1 MMTKTMTRA
10 IMATAFIMLLG
21 GVTTA
26 LINPNF
32 TPIHVV
38 EQSAT
43 IAVLDVPKTVDGQQL
58 SLNVTELLK
67 GELQKKSL
75 SLDLSTAVP
84 REQGD
89 AVRELLSRSAGGT
102 ALLLAGEYVE
112 RAESGESG
120 FGDGGFGSGGFE
132 SGPATGGQE
141 VNAQAFLH
149 VSGRWIALYVGDDGQ
164 YQVRKI
170 DDHMEGTWAGG
181 TDMLCCAVRYIL
193 TDDDPEVP
201 SASGVGWGTEVKIAK
216 LDGRVSSARPVWLD
230 GQRSPYLFLACD
242 QGDRLF
248 RFDTDRQQFEDLTS
262 VRNLQSK
269 SVAAVWGELNG
280 NDRLDLTSWDGESLT
295 LHFQTADGTFQPS
308 VLMPPGMLKQP
319 CLGLAVGDGGEAAR
333 VALVISTPSAPKLL
347 LIKEDLSATITTLPA
362 DESASADLGSA
373 GPCLVADFDGDL
385 LPDLLQP
392 FARGSRLY
400 KGNVETVFAAA
411 TPCPLALGEGSSSA
425 FLGDYDGDGR
435 FDVLTVAEDR
445 PRLWHNL
452 GAAEFVETRGI
463 SGEIAYIS
471 QPRGIGGMTGDVNN
485 DGRQDVLIL
494 YSDRQ
499 PHLFFNRGFRSFG
512 HAHTLDLN
520 ERNLLPDSAEGQ
532 QAGCLGEFSGYGA
545 QDMVLV
551 LANGEVWAM
560 LRDDEYDEGLYVGA
574 SLAADCPFAGPI
586 KVTAE
591 VDGRSLGAWNV
602 SPGSST
608 AFFGRMEAGPCTVKW
623 QLPNAEPQH
632 REIIVEDRPAWFSI
646 K

>member
-1 MMTKTMTRA
+1 MTKSTSRTIIA
-10 IMATAFIMLLG
+10 AVIVMLLS

-58 SLNVTELLK
+58 SLNVAELLK
-67 GELQKKSL
+67 GKLQQKSL
-75 SLDLSTAVP
+75 SLDLSTASP

-89 AVRELLSRSAGGT
+89 AVRGLLSTSAGGT

-132 SGPATGGQE
+132 SGPAMGGQE

-181 TDMLCCAVRYIL
+181 TDMLCRAVRYIL

-201 SASGVGWGTEVKIAK
+201 SASGVGWGAELKIAK
-216 LDGRVSSARPVWLD
+216 LDGRVNSARPVWLD
-230 GQRSPYLFLACD
+230 NRRPPYLFLACD

-248 RFDTDRQQFEDLTS
+248 RFDADRQQFEDLTS
-262 VRNLQSK
+262 IRNLQSK
-269 SVAAVWGELNG
+269 SIAAVWGELNG
-280 NDRLDLTSWDGESLT
+280 NDRLDLASWDGESLT
-295 LHFQTADGTFQPS
+295 LHFQTADGAFQPS
-308 VLMPPGMLKQP
+308 LLMPPGLLKQP
-319 CLGLAVGDGGEAAR
+319 CLGLAVVDGGEAAR
-333 VALVISTPSAPKLL
+333 VALVVSTPTTPKLL
-347 LIKEDLSATITTLPA
+347 LIGENLSATIKTLAA
-362 DESASADLGSA
+362 DESASAELGSA

-392 FARGSRLY
+392 FAGGSLLY
-400 KGNVETVFAAA
+400 KGDRETVFGAA
-411 TPCPLALGEGSSSA
+411 TLCPVSLGEGTSAA

-435 FDVLTVAEDR
+435 FDVFTVAEDR

-452 GAAEFVETRGI
+452 GTGKFVETRGI
-463 SGEIAYIS
+463 SGEVAYIS
-471 QPRGIGGMTGDVNN
+471 QPCGVGGMTGDVNN

-532 QAGCLGEFSGYGA
+532 QAGCLAEFSGHGA
-545 QDMVLV
+545 QDMVLA

-560 LRDDEYDEGLYVGA
+560 LRDDEYDDGLYAGA
-574 SLAADCPFAGPI
+574 SLATDCPFAGPI
-586 KVTAE
+586 NVTAE

-602 SPGSST
+602 SPGAST

-623 QLPNAEPQH
+623 QLPHAERQH

-646 K
+646 N